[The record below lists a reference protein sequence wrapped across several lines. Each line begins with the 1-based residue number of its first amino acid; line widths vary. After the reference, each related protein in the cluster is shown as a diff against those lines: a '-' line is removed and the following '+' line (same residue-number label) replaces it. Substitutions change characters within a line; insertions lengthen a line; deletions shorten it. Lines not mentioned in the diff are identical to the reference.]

1 MEIKA
6 ENVARFFYDKNDK
19 LTDKQIQK
27 LTYYAYAWYY
37 TKYQTRLFDE
47 SPQAWIHGPVFMS
60 LYKTLE
66 NDELIYANTVC
77 IKENENVSAL
87 LEIIYRVYGKL
98 SGTQLERLTHSE
110 EPWKKARRGFNPTDK
125 SREKIKD
132 EDILAYY
139 GA

>member
-6 ENVARFFYDKNDK
+6 ENVAKYFYNKNDK

-37 TKYQTRLFDE
+37 TKYKTRLFDE

-60 LYKTLE
+60 LYKILE
-66 NDELIYANTVC
+66 NDELVYANTDC
-77 IKENENVSAL
+77 IEENRNASNL
-87 LEIIYRVYGKL
+87 LDIIYRVYGKL

-110 EPWKKARRGFNPTDK
+110 EPWKKARRGLNPTDK

-132 EDILAYY
+132 EDIIAYY